1 MRSASGKDI
10 LIVYATNEK
19 QRYGGIG
26 MEHNTGFMDQKR
38 KESMNS
44 FPISSAE
51 DMRLVVEYMEELEGK
66 DEAKQKEQSSRMDE
80 LTGMFA
86 NDYFEKRM
94 QIVDRSEVVPVA
106 VIEININDWKYANDH
121 YGDEESDRLIRIV
134 ADIVREEANPY
145 FVIGRIDGDVFGVL
159 IPMVEEGEAEDYAR
173 RIKKRCVNYEDEK
186 LVPSAA
192 IGIVYKNNIEQSV
205 RELFSDAQ
213 YEMFED
219 KLAMKQAPGYRERLE
234 GKGK

>member
-1 MRSASGKDI
+1 
-10 LIVYATNEK
+10 
-19 QRYGGIG
+19 

-80 LTGMFA
+80 LTSVFA

-121 YGDEESDRLIRIV
+121 YGDEESDRLIRII

-173 RIKKRCVNYEDEK
+173 RIKERCVNYEDEK
-186 LVPSAA
+186 LAPSVA

-205 RELFSDAQ
+205 QDLFSDAQ

-219 KLAMKQAPGYRERLE
+219 KLAMKQEPGYRERLE

>member
-1 MRSASGKDI
+1 
-10 LIVYATNEK
+10 
-19 QRYGGIG
+19 
-26 MEHNTGFMDQKR
+26 MEHNTGFMGQKR

-66 DEAKQKEQSSRMDE
+66 DEAKQKEQASRMDE
-80 LTGMFA
+80 LTGVFA

-121 YGDEESDRLIRIV
+121 YGDEESDRLIRII

-173 RIKKRCVNYEDEK
+173 RIKERCVNYEDEK
-186 LVPSAA
+186 LAPSVA

-205 RELFSDAQ
+205 QDLFSDAQ

-219 KLAMKQAPGYRERLE
+219 KLAMKQEPGYRERLE
-234 GKGK
+234 GKEK

>member
-1 MRSASGKDI
+1 
-10 LIVYATNEK
+10 
-19 QRYGGIG
+19 

-80 LTGMFA
+80 LTGVFA

-94 QIVDRSEVVPVA
+94 QIVDRSEIVPVA

-121 YGDEESDRLIRIV
+121 YGDEESDRLIRII
-134 ADIVREEANPY
+134 ADIVRKEANPY

-173 RIKKRCVNYEDEK
+173 RIKERCVNYEDEK
-186 LVPSAA
+186 LAPSVA

-205 RELFSDAQ
+205 QDLFSDAQ
-213 YEMFED
+213 SAMFED
-219 KLAMKQAPGYRERLE
+219 KLAMKQEPGYRERLE

>member
-1 MRSASGKDI
+1 
-10 LIVYATNEK
+10 
-19 QRYGGIG
+19 

-80 LTGMFA
+80 LTGVFA

-173 RIKKRCVNYEDEK
+173 RIKERCVNYEDEK
-186 LVPSAA
+186 LAPSVA

-205 RELFSDAQ
+205 QDLFSDAQ

-219 KLAMKQAPGYRERLE
+219 KLAMKQEPGYRERLE

>member
-1 MRSASGKDI
+1 
-10 LIVYATNEK
+10 
-19 QRYGGIG
+19 
-26 MEHNTGFMDQKR
+26 MEHNIGFMDQKR

-80 LTGMFA
+80 LTGVFA

-121 YGDEESDRLIRIV
+121 YGDEESDRLIRII

-173 RIKKRCVNYEDEK
+173 RIKERCVNYEDEK
-186 LVPSAA
+186 LAPSVA

-205 RELFSDAQ
+205 QDLFSDAQ

-234 GKGK
+234 GKEK

>member
-1 MRSASGKDI
+1 
-10 LIVYATNEK
+10 
-19 QRYGGIG
+19 

-80 LTGMFA
+80 LTGVFA

-94 QIVDRSEVVPVA
+94 QIVDRSEIVPVA
-106 VIEININDWKYANDH
+106 VIEINIYDWKYANDH
-121 YGDEESDRLIRIV
+121 YGDEESDRLIRII
-134 ADIVREEANPY
+134 ADIVRKEANPY

-173 RIKKRCVNYEDEK
+173 RIKERCVNYEDEK
-186 LVPSAA
+186 LAPSVA

-205 RELFSDAQ
+205 QDLFSDAQ

-219 KLAMKQAPGYRERLE
+219 KLAMKQEPGYRERLE

>member
-1 MRSASGKDI
+1 
-10 LIVYATNEK
+10 
-19 QRYGGIG
+19 

-80 LTGMFA
+80 LTGVFA

-94 QIVDRSEVVPVA
+94 QIVDRSEIVPVA

-121 YGDEESDRLIRIV
+121 YGDEESDRLIRII
-134 ADIVREEANPY
+134 ADIVRKEANPY

-173 RIKKRCVNYEDEK
+173 RIKERCVNYEDEK
-186 LVPSAA
+186 LAPSVA

-205 RELFSDAQ
+205 QDLFSDAQ

-219 KLAMKQAPGYRERLE
+219 KLAMKQEPGYRERLE

>member
-1 MRSASGKDI
+1 
-10 LIVYATNEK
+10 
-19 QRYGGIG
+19 

-38 KESMNS
+38 KECMNS

-80 LTGMFA
+80 LTGVFA

-94 QIVDRSEVVPVA
+94 QIVDRSEIVPVA

-121 YGDEESDRLIRIV
+121 YGDEESDRLIRII
-134 ADIVREEANPY
+134 ADIVRKEANPY

-173 RIKKRCVNYEDEK
+173 RIKERCVNYEDEK
-186 LVPSAA
+186 LAPSVA

-205 RELFSDAQ
+205 QDLFSDAQ

-219 KLAMKQAPGYRERLE
+219 KLAMKQEPGYRERLE

>member
-1 MRSASGKDI
+1 
-10 LIVYATNEK
+10 
-19 QRYGGIG
+19 

-80 LTGMFA
+80 LTGLFA

-94 QIVDRSEVVPVA
+94 QIVDRSEIVPVA

-121 YGDEESDRLIRIV
+121 YGDEESDRLIRII
-134 ADIVREEANPY
+134 ADIVRKEANPY

-173 RIKKRCVNYEDEK
+173 RIKERCVNYEDEK
-186 LVPSAA
+186 LAPSVA

-205 RELFSDAQ
+205 QDLFSDAQ

-219 KLAMKQAPGYRERLE
+219 KLAMKQEPGYRERLE

>member
-1 MRSASGKDI
+1 
-10 LIVYATNEK
+10 
-19 QRYGGIG
+19 

-66 DEAKQKEQSSRMDE
+66 DEAKQKEQASRMDE
-80 LTGMFA
+80 LTGVFA

-121 YGDEESDRLIRIV
+121 YGDEESDRLIRII

-173 RIKKRCVNYEDEK
+173 RIKERCVNYEDEK
-186 LVPSAA
+186 LAPSVA

-205 RELFSDAQ
+205 QDLFSDAQ

-219 KLAMKQAPGYRERLE
+219 KLAMKQEPGYRERLE
-234 GKGK
+234 GKEK

>member
-1 MRSASGKDI
+1 
-10 LIVYATNEK
+10 
-19 QRYGGIG
+19 

-80 LTGMFA
+80 LTGVFA

-94 QIVDRSEVVPVA
+94 QIVDRSEIVPVA

-121 YGDEESDRLIRIV
+121 YGDEESDRLIRII

-173 RIKKRCVNYEDEK
+173 RIKERCVNYEDEK
-186 LVPSAA
+186 LAPSVA

-205 RELFSDAQ
+205 RDLFSDAQ

-234 GKGK
+234 GKEK

>member
-1 MRSASGKDI
+1 
-10 LIVYATNEK
+10 
-19 QRYGGIG
+19 

-80 LTGMFA
+80 LTGVFA

-173 RIKKRCVNYEDEK
+173 RIKERCVNYEDEK
-186 LVPSAA
+186 LAPSVA

-205 RELFSDAQ
+205 QDLFSDAQ

-219 KLAMKQAPGYRERLE
+219 KLAMKQEPGYRERLE
-234 GKGK
+234 GKEK

>member
-1 MRSASGKDI
+1 
-10 LIVYATNEK
+10 
-19 QRYGGIG
+19 

-66 DEAKQKEQSSRMDE
+66 DEAKQKEQASRMDE
-80 LTGMFA
+80 LTGVFA

-106 VIEININDWKYANDH
+106 VVEININDWKYANDH
-121 YGDEESDRLIRIV
+121 YGDEESDRLIRII

-173 RIKKRCVNYEDEK
+173 RIKERCVNYEDEK
-186 LVPSAA
+186 LAPSVA

-205 RELFSDAQ
+205 QDLFSDAQ

-219 KLAMKQAPGYRERLE
+219 KLAMKQEPGYRERLE

>member
-1 MRSASGKDI
+1 
-10 LIVYATNEK
+10 
-19 QRYGGIG
+19 

-66 DEAKQKEQSSRMDE
+66 DEAKQKEQASRMDE
-80 LTGMFA
+80 LTGVFA

-121 YGDEESDRLIRIV
+121 YGDEESDRLIRII

-173 RIKKRCVNYEDEK
+173 RIKERCVNYEDEK
-186 LVPSAA
+186 LAPSVA
-192 IGIVYKNNIEQSV
+192 IGIVYKNNIE
-205 RELFSDAQ
+205 
-213 YEMFED
+213 
-219 KLAMKQAPGYRERLE
+219 
-234 GKGK
+234 

>member
-1 MRSASGKDI
+1 
-10 LIVYATNEK
+10 
-19 QRYGGIG
+19 

-66 DEAKQKEQSSRMDE
+66 DEAKQKEQASRMDE
-80 LTGMFA
+80 LTGVFA

-121 YGDEESDRLIRIV
+121 YGDEESDRLIRII

-173 RIKKRCVNYEDEK
+173 RIKERCVNYEDER
-186 LVPSAA
+186 LAPSVA

-205 RELFSDAQ
+205 QDLFSDAQ

-219 KLAMKQAPGYRERLE
+219 KLAMKQEPGYRERLE
-234 GKGK
+234 GKEK

>member
-1 MRSASGKDI
+1 MRSVSGKDI

-80 LTGMFA
+80 LTGVFA

-173 RIKKRCVNYEDEK
+173 RIKERCVSYEDEK
-186 LVPSAA
+186 LAPSAA

-205 RELFSDAQ
+205 QELFSDAQ

>member
-1 MRSASGKDI
+1 
-10 LIVYATNEK
+10 
-19 QRYGGIG
+19 

-66 DEAKQKEQSSRMDE
+66 DEAKQKEQASRMDE
-80 LTGMFA
+80 LTGVFA

-121 YGDEESDRLIRIV
+121 YGDEESDRLIRII

-173 RIKKRCVNYEDEK
+173 RIKERCVNYEDEK
-186 LVPSAA
+186 LAPSVA

-205 RELFSDAQ
+205 QDLFSDAQ

-219 KLAMKQAPGYRERLE
+219 KLAMKQEPGYRERLE
-234 GKGK
+234 GKEKKY

>member
-1 MRSASGKDI
+1 
-10 LIVYATNEK
+10 
-19 QRYGGIG
+19 

-66 DEAKQKEQSSRMDE
+66 DEAKQKEQASRMDE
-80 LTGMFA
+80 LTGVFA

-121 YGDEESDRLIRIV
+121 YGDEESDRLIRII

-173 RIKKRCVNYEDEK
+173 RIKERCVNYEDEK
-186 LVPSAA
+186 LAPSVA

-205 RELFSDAQ
+205 QELFSDAQ

-219 KLAMKQAPGYRERLE
+219 KLAMKQEPGYRERLE
-234 GKGK
+234 GKEK

>member
-1 MRSASGKDI
+1 
-10 LIVYATNEK
+10 
-19 QRYGGIG
+19 

-66 DEAKQKEQSSRMDE
+66 DEAKQKEQASRMDE
-80 LTGMFA
+80 LTGVFA

-121 YGDEESDRLIRIV
+121 YGDEESDRLIRII

-173 RIKKRCVNYEDEK
+173 RIKERCVNYEDEK
-186 LVPSAA
+186 LAPSVA

-205 RELFSDAQ
+205 QDLFSDAQ

-219 KLAMKQAPGYRERLE
+219 KLAMKQEPSYRERLE
-234 GKGK
+234 GKEK

>member
-1 MRSASGKDI
+1 
-10 LIVYATNEK
+10 
-19 QRYGGIG
+19 
-26 MEHNTGFMDQKR
+26 MEHNIGFMDQKR

-80 LTGMFA
+80 LTGVFA

-94 QIVDRSEVVPVA
+94 QIVDRSEIVPVA

-121 YGDEESDRLIRIV
+121 YGDEESDRLIRII
-134 ADIVREEANPY
+134 ADIVRKEANPY

-173 RIKKRCVNYEDEK
+173 RIKERCVNYEDEK
-186 LVPSAA
+186 LAPSVA

-205 RELFSDAQ
+205 QDLFSDAQ

-219 KLAMKQAPGYRERLE
+219 KLAMKQEPGYRERLE

>member
-1 MRSASGKDI
+1 
-10 LIVYATNEK
+10 
-19 QRYGGIG
+19 

-80 LTGMFA
+80 LTGVFA

-94 QIVDRSEVVPVA
+94 QIVDRSEIVPVA
-106 VIEININDWKYANDH
+106 VIEINIIDWKYANDH
-121 YGDEESDRLIRIV
+121 YGDEESDLLIRII
-134 ADIVREEANPY
+134 ADIVRKEANPY

-173 RIKKRCVNYEDEK
+173 RIKERCVNYEDEK
-186 LVPSAA
+186 LAPSVA

-205 RELFSDAQ
+205 QDLFSDAQ

-219 KLAMKQAPGYRERLE
+219 KLAMKQEPGYRERLE

>member
-1 MRSASGKDI
+1 
-10 LIVYATNEK
+10 
-19 QRYGGIG
+19 

-66 DEAKQKEQSSRMDE
+66 DEAKQKAQASRMDE
-80 LTGMFA
+80 LTGVFA

-121 YGDEESDRLIRIV
+121 YGDEESDRLIRII

-173 RIKKRCVNYEDEK
+173 RIKERCVNYEDEK
-186 LVPSAA
+186 LAPSVA

-205 RELFSDAQ
+205 QDLFSDAQ

-219 KLAMKQAPGYRERLE
+219 KLAMKQEPGYRERLE

>member
-1 MRSASGKDI
+1 
-10 LIVYATNEK
+10 
-19 QRYGGIG
+19 

-80 LTGMFA
+80 LTGVFA

-106 VIEININDWKYANDH
+106 VVEININDWKYANDH
-121 YGDEESDRLIRIV
+121 YGDEESDRLIRII

-173 RIKKRCVNYEDEK
+173 RIKERCVNYEDEK
-186 LVPSAA
+186 LAPSVA

-205 RELFSDAQ
+205 QDLFSDAQ

-219 KLAMKQAPGYRERLE
+219 KLAMKQEPGYRERLE
-234 GKGK
+234 GKEK

>member
-1 MRSASGKDI
+1 
-10 LIVYATNEK
+10 
-19 QRYGGIG
+19 

-80 LTGMFA
+80 LTGVFA

-94 QIVDRSEVVPVA
+94 QIVDRSEIVPVA

-121 YGDEESDRLIRIV
+121 YGDEESDRLIRII
-134 ADIVREEANPY
+134 ADIVRKEANPY

-173 RIKKRCVNYEDEK
+173 RIKERCVNYEDEK
-186 LVPSAA
+186 LAPSVA

-205 RELFSDAQ
+205 QDLFSDAQ

-234 GKGK
+234 GKEK

>member
-1 MRSASGKDI
+1 
-10 LIVYATNEK
+10 
-19 QRYGGIG
+19 

-80 LTGMFA
+80 LTGVFA

-94 QIVDRSEVVPVA
+94 QIVDRSEIVPVA

-121 YGDEESDRLIRIV
+121 YGDEESDRLIRII
-134 ADIVREEANPY
+134 ADIVRKEANPY

-159 IPMVEEGEAEDYAR
+159 IPMVEEGEAEDHAR
-173 RIKKRCVNYEDEK
+173 RIKERCVNYEDEK
-186 LVPSAA
+186 LAPSVA

-205 RELFSDAQ
+205 QDLFSDAQ

-219 KLAMKQAPGYRERLE
+219 KLAMKQEPGYRERLE
-234 GKGK
+234 GKEK

>member
-1 MRSASGKDI
+1 
-10 LIVYATNEK
+10 
-19 QRYGGIG
+19 

-66 DEAKQKEQSSRMDE
+66 DEAKQKEQASRMDE
-80 LTGMFA
+80 LTGVFA

-121 YGDEESDRLIRIV
+121 YGDEESDRLIRII

-173 RIKKRCVNYEDEK
+173 RIKERCVNYEDEK
-186 LVPSAA
+186 LAPSVA

-205 RELFSDAQ
+205 QDLFSDAQ

-219 KLAMKQAPGYRERLE
+219 KLAMKQEPDYRERLE
-234 GKGK
+234 GKEK

>member
-1 MRSASGKDI
+1 
-10 LIVYATNEK
+10 
-19 QRYGGIG
+19 

-66 DEAKQKEQSSRMDE
+66 DEAKQKEQASRMDE
-80 LTGMFA
+80 LTGVFA

-121 YGDEESDRLIRIV
+121 YGDEESDRLIRII
-134 ADIVREEANPY
+134 ADIVREEAYPY

-173 RIKKRCVNYEDEK
+173 RIKERCVNYEDEK
-186 LVPSAA
+186 LAPSVA

-205 RELFSDAQ
+205 QDLFSDAQ

-219 KLAMKQAPGYRERLE
+219 KLAMKQEPGYRERLE
-234 GKGK
+234 GKEK

>member
-1 MRSASGKDI
+1 
-10 LIVYATNEK
+10 
-19 QRYGGIG
+19 

-80 LTGMFA
+80 LTGVFA

-94 QIVDRSEVVPVA
+94 QIVDRSEIVPVA

-121 YGDEESDRLIRIV
+121 YGDEESDRLIRII
-134 ADIVREEANPY
+134 ADIVRKEANPY

-173 RIKKRCVNYEDEK
+173 RIKERCVNYEDEK
-186 LVPSAA
+186 LAPSVA

-205 RELFSDAQ
+205 QDLFSDAQ

-219 KLAMKQAPGYRERLE
+219 KLAMKQEPGYRERLE
-234 GKGK
+234 GKEK

>member
-1 MRSASGKDI
+1 
-10 LIVYATNEK
+10 
-19 QRYGGIG
+19 

-80 LTGMFA
+80 LTGVFA

-94 QIVDRSEVVPVA
+94 QIVDRSEIVPVA

-121 YGDEESDRLIRIV
+121 YGDEESDRLIRII
-134 ADIVREEANPY
+134 ADIVRKEANPY

-173 RIKKRCVNYEDEK
+173 RIKERCVNYEDEK
-186 LVPSAA
+186 LAPSVA
-192 IGIVYKNNIEQSV
+192 IGIVYKNNIEQS
-205 RELFSDAQ
+205 EQDLFSDAQ

-219 KLAMKQAPGYRERLE
+219 KLAMKQEPGYRERLE

>member
-1 MRSASGKDI
+1 
-10 LIVYATNEK
+10 
-19 QRYGGIG
+19 

-66 DEAKQKEQSSRMDE
+66 DEAKQKEQASRMDE
-80 LTGMFA
+80 LTGVFA

-121 YGDEESDRLIRIV
+121 YGDEESDRLIRII

-173 RIKKRCVNYEDEK
+173 RIKERCVNYEDEK
-186 LVPSAA
+186 LAPSVA

-205 RELFSDAQ
+205 QDLFSDAQ

-219 KLAMKQAPGYRERLE
+219 KLAMKQEPGCRERLE
-234 GKGK
+234 GKEK

>member
-1 MRSASGKDI
+1 
-10 LIVYATNEK
+10 
-19 QRYGGIG
+19 

-66 DEAKQKEQSSRMDE
+66 DEAKQKEQASRMDE
-80 LTGMFA
+80 LTGVFA

-94 QIVDRSEVVPVA
+94 QIVDRSEIVPVA

-121 YGDEESDRLIRIV
+121 YGDEESDRLIRII
-134 ADIVREEANPY
+134 ADIVRKEANPY

-173 RIKKRCVNYEDEK
+173 RIKERCVNYEDEK
-186 LVPSAA
+186 LAPSVA

-205 RELFSDAQ
+205 QDLFSDAQ

-219 KLAMKQAPGYRERLE
+219 KLAMKQEPGYRERLE

>member
-1 MRSASGKDI
+1 
-10 LIVYATNEK
+10 
-19 QRYGGIG
+19 
-26 MEHNTGFMDQKR
+26 
-38 KESMNS
+38 
-44 FPISSAE
+44 
-51 DMRLVVEYMEELEGK
+51 
-66 DEAKQKEQSSRMDE
+66 MDE
-80 LTGMFA
+80 LTGVFA
-86 NDYFEKRM
+86 NKKKKKRM

-173 RIKKRCVNYEDEK
+173 RIKERCVNYEDEK
-186 LVPSAA
+186 LAPSVA

-205 RELFSDAQ
+205 QDLFSDAQ

-219 KLAMKQAPGYRERLE
+219 KLAMKQEPGYRERLE
-234 GKGK
+234 GKEK

>member
-1 MRSASGKDI
+1 
-10 LIVYATNEK
+10 
-19 QRYGGIG
+19 

-66 DEAKQKEQSSRMDE
+66 DEAKQKEQASRMDE
-80 LTGMFA
+80 LTGVFA

-121 YGDEESDRLIRIV
+121 YGDEESDRLIRII

-173 RIKKRCVNYEDEK
+173 RIKERCVNYEDEK
-186 LVPSAA
+186 LAPSVA

-205 RELFSDAQ
+205 QDLFRS
-213 YEMFED
+213 E
-219 KLAMKQAPGYRERLE
+219 ERRV
-234 GKGK
+234 GKECRSRWSPYH

>member
-1 MRSASGKDI
+1 
-10 LIVYATNEK
+10 
-19 QRYGGIG
+19 

-80 LTGMFA
+80 LTGVFA

-121 YGDEESDRLIRIV
+121 YGDEESDRLIRII

-173 RIKKRCVNYEDEK
+173 RIKERCVNYEDEK
-186 LVPSAA
+186 LAPSVA
-192 IGIVYKNNIEQSV
+192 IGIVYKDNIEQSV
-205 RELFSDAQ
+205 QDLFSDAQ

-219 KLAMKQAPGYRERLE
+219 KLAMKQEPGYRERLE

>member
-1 MRSASGKDI
+1 
-10 LIVYATNEK
+10 
-19 QRYGGIG
+19 

-66 DEAKQKEQSSRMDE
+66 DEAKQKEQASRMDE
-80 LTGMFA
+80 LTGVFA

-121 YGDEESDRLIRIV
+121 YGDEESDRLIRII

-173 RIKKRCVNYEDEK
+173 RIKERCVNYEDEK

-205 RELFSDAQ
+205 QDLFSDAQ

-219 KLAMKQAPGYRERLE
+219 KLAMKQEPGYRERLE
-234 GKGK
+234 GKEK